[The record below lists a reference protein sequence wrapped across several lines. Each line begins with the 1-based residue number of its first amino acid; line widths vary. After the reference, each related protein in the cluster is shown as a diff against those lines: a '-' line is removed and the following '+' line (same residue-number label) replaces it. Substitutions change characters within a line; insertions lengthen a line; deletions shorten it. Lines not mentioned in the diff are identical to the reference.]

1 MAIKQ
6 KEIDAL
12 RARIIKLEKQQEKEA
27 QESQALED
35 TRQNIMSILE
45 EAGVSFEAFIR
56 FNYKSIRR
64 IVAKIEREESN
75 VVAAPEKRVRKKTT
89 TKKRRRK
96 ATRAKTTIKI
106 PAGKYTN
113 VPSAPDT
120 LFEVKDKGPRPKLLK
135 AYAEEVGLETF
146 FEECRI
152 D

>member
-1 MAIKQ
+1 MATRQ

-12 RARIIKLEKQQEKEA
+12 RAKITKLEQQQAKED
-27 QESQALED
+27 QERQALED
-35 TRQNIMSILE
+35 TRQSIMSILE

-56 FNYKSIRR
+56 FNYKSVRKA
-64 IVAKIEREESN
+64 VAKIEREESN
-75 VVAAPEKRVRKKTT
+75 VAAPAEQRVKKKTV

-96 ATRAKTTIKI
+96 ASKVKTTIKI

-120 LFEVKDKGPRPKLLK
+120 VYEVKDKGPRPKLLK

-146 FEECRI
+146 FAQCRV